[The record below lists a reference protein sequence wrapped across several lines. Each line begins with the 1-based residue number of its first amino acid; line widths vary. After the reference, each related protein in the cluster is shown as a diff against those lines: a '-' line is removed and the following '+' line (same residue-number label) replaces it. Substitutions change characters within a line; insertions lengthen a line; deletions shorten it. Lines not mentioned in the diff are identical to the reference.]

1 MTDGTLCD
9 HRVPVVLSA
18 HAEDLIAH
26 DATAILRY
34 LDGRTDTAPSD
45 VAYTLLRTRRLRRHR
60 AVIRAGGLD
69 ELTAGLRALADGDDH
84 PLVTRAAAPQP
95 GSRRRVA
102 FVFPGQGS
110 QWPSMG
116 VEAYRLD
123 DYRAEVDRC
132 AAAFEA
138 AGAASPLDYLL
149 AHPDSGVSTN
159 DFSQVQIQGAQFVHG
174 VALARVWRSHGVV
187 PDITVGHSLGE
198 IGAAY
203 VAGAI
208 TLPEAVAIV
217 IARAT
222 VLDRLTGPYRVAV
235 LGITPEQAA
244 EVIAETPGWLELS
257 VVNSPSSVAVSG
269 ETGAVAAA
277 VRTVAARGAFAKE
290 IEMWFPAHTT
300 ALDGVREIGR
310 AHV

>member
-198 IGAAY
+198 IG
-203 VAGAI
+203 
-208 TLPEAVAIV
+208 
-217 IARAT
+217 
-222 VLDRLTGPYRVAV
+222 
-235 LGITPEQAA
+235 
-244 EVIAETPGWLELS
+244 
-257 VVNSPSSVAVSG
+257 
-269 ETGAVAAA
+269 
-277 VRTVAARGAFAKE
+277 
-290 IEMWFPAHTT
+290 
-300 ALDGVREIGR
+300 R